1 MTMTAA
7 ERGSKGGKTTVQRH
21 GSTHMECIGRA
32 GLYTTAE
39 RYYGGDVQA
48 YMNALRS
55 HQAGGEYDP
64 RSRCQVRRAG
74 TH

>member
-7 ERGSKGGKTTVQRH
+7 ERGSKGGKTTAQRH

-39 RYYGGDVQA
+39 RYYGGDVYA
-48 YMNALRS
+48 YMKALRDR
-55 HQAGGEYDP
+55 QRRGEFDP
-64 RSRCQVRRAG
+64 RLGCQVQRPA
-74 TH
+74 